1 MILKQLVCC
10 LLNSGIFI
18 QHTNM
23 EGKSQVTEII
33 TYIPSSHKGDTL
45 VTMKSISS
53 KLTYNLET
61 MKSDNKQF
69 EIGCVYNVINGHSC
83 VCGAMPCSKWMLG
96 KYKEAKYETSTPF
109 NHKRFNILRCMK
121 SHNWIWPSISLL
133 VFRAGVLQAYVYIW
147 LKKYFCNISCQ
158 IS

>member
-1 MILKQLVCC
+1 
-10 LLNSGIFI
+10 
-18 QHTNM
+18 M

-45 VTMKSISS
+45 ETMKSISS

-83 VCGAMPCSKWMLG
+83 VCGAMPCSK
-96 KYKEAKYETSTPF
+96 
-109 NHKRFNILRCMK
+109 
-121 SHNWIWPSISLL
+121 
-133 VFRAGVLQAYVYIW
+133 
-147 LKKYFCNISCQ
+147 
-158 IS
+158 